1 METTW
6 GVSVTEVYNRLT
18 IVCECYDHFL
28 RELQSHW
35 AQCETSN
42 NSALRSRARVY
53 RDVFD
58 HLLDL
63 YQDLIETRMMA
74 KTWSD
79 DVQMRAVFGNNAVLI
94 PADRYKA
101 LVELYAAVK
110 RRADAAEAMRHTYDD
125 LGRDLLTE
133 QMRMALDDEKR
144 VLKILAQQEKELE
157 RELEEISCG

>member
-6 GVSVTEVYNRLT
+6 DVPMVEVYNRLT
-18 IVCECYDHFL
+18 MICECYDRFL
-28 RELQSHW
+28 RELQSNW

-74 KTWSD
+74 KTWSNAA
-79 DVQMRAVFGNNAVLI
+79 QMRAVFGGNAVLI

-144 VLKILAQQEKELE
+144 VLKTLAQQEKELE
-157 RELEEISCG
+157 RELEGTACG